1 MRLDCNILP
10 VMVWAKVEGFVAGR
24 TGSTAKTKA
33 DGFGPNQPGPPVEP
47 RFCETGKVRPAG
59 FVCLSICE
67 LQIDGQG
74 FRPAGTRG
82 VEPLERWNPI
92 ALRASPTGLP
102 RRPGNRMIQSNLISI

>member
-1 MRLDCNILP
+1 MRLDWIILP

-33 DGFGPNQPGPPVEP
+33 DGFGPNQPGPS
-47 RFCETGKVRPAG
+47 RFP
-59 FVCLSICE
+59 S
-67 LQIDGQG
+67 
-74 FRPAGTRG
+74 AGTRG

-102 RRPGNRMIQSNLISI
+102 RRSGNRMIQSNLISL